1 MLKLKFDNLNFVD
14 IKVYYKIEIDIYN
27 ILVEDMIFRFKF
39 C

>member
-14 IKVYYKIEIDIYN
+14 IKVCYKIEIDIYN